1 MEKITLATA
10 HLKEW
15 KQFRKSRIIMRECY
29 AATVYHFNSIVS
41 ENFPLFFACNSIC
54 STNIVSIHIQT
65 IQIQIHFYCQNRR
78 NSVGLAEFEAH
89 SHTFFYILFKEYLI
103 QSFRRTSSPWTSLF
117 ETELCLKDTQI
128 NIVVIKQ
135 LLHLNH
141 ASNWDSLFGHIFC
154 FTLRT
159 LRMCESS
166 EVRNVVNIYWLY
178 IDCVYR
184 KCVVGYVFLLL
195 LLLNG
200 LPCFNHTFYSLIIN
214 CFYFRKNSQWPY
226 SIIWRD
232 YDWVGDV
239 WMAKVRVTTM
249 TRNEL

>member
-141 ASNWDSLFGHIFC
+141 ASRITHQIEILCLGIFFVLLSSLCECANHLRSE
-154 FTLRT
+154 TLWT
-159 LRMCESS
+159 
-166 EVRNVVNIYWLY
+166 Y
-178 IDCVYR
+178 IDCTLTAFIGSV
-184 KCVVGYVFLLL
+184 
-195 LLLNG
+195 
-200 LPCFNHTFYSLIIN
+200 
-214 CFYFRKNSQWPY
+214 
-226 SIIWRD
+226 
-232 YDWVGDV
+232 
-239 WMAKVRVTTM
+239 
-249 TRNEL
+249 